1 MRPKRTFCSFL
12 KNGKE
17 RNVQNGKERGAQPYH
32 RRVYSCAQVELSIWT
47 LRGMFPFIITIYNK
61 QNVLQVIAE
70 TNQGYKNSQV
80 ALKVRLHCIQQS
92 DVADGQDSST
102 TLEQFTQ
109 SKVLLL

>member
-1 MRPKRTFCSFL
+1 M
-12 KNGKE
+12 
-17 RNVQNGKERGAQPYH
+17 
-32 RRVYSCAQVELSIWT
+32 
-47 LRGMFPFIITIYNK
+47 
-61 QNVLQVIAE
+61 IAE

>member
-1 MRPKRTFCSFL
+1 MIL
-12 KNGKE
+12 
-17 RNVQNGKERGAQPYH
+17 
-32 RRVYSCAQVELSIWT
+32 
-47 LRGMFPFIITIYNK
+47 ITIYNK